1 MKRTLYAAIAF
12 FSLAVCSAAWQA
24 SAQHKS
30 RDAGQPVLT
39 QAQKVIAEEL
49 EKSGADI
56 MTDQVW
62 STTLSSFKG
71 CNLRY
76 RKVSLATSEVR
87 DATVDLAQ
95 LDPERVTVRERSNLV
110 SFSSKGR
117 ARTIKLSSLPGA
129 IDVSDTGGDLGGRG
143 RRSEFSHRWN
153 MHSDYVHLRS
163 HESAMRLR
171 DALEHGIRACQSQK
185 RGGSPPS

>member
-1 MKRTLYAAIAF
+1 VRRTLYATIAF
-12 FSLAVCSAAWQA
+12 FALAVCSAAWQA

-95 LDPERVTVRERSNLV
+95 LDPERVSVREGSNLV
-110 SFSSKGR
+110 SFGSKGM
-117 ARTIKLSSLPGA
+117 ARNIKLSRLPGA
-129 IDVSDTGGDLGGRG
+129 IDVSDAGGDLGGRG
-143 RRSEFSHRWN
+143 RRSESSHRWN
-153 MHSDYVHLRS
+153 MHSDYIHLRS

-171 DALEHGIRACQSQK
+171 DALEQGIRACQQK
-185 RGGSPPS
+185 RG